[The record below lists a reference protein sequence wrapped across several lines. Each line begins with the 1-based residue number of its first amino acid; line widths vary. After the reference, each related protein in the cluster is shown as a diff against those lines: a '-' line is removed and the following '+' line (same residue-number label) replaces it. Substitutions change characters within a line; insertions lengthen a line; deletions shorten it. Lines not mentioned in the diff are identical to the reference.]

1 MSGRGEH
8 PVAVVTGGG
17 GGIGAAIAT
26 ELGRRGTVVVIV
38 DPLVAVDGSPVGASD
53 EPSGPSTAE
62 RIVAGGGRAQAS
74 GASVTDIDAVRELF
88 GDLVTEHGRLD
99 AVVNVAGIARP
110 TGFASGSDDDWAA
123 VLSVH
128 LDGYRNVLDAA
139 LPLMAE
145 AGSGRIVGVTS
156 GSGWRPADAGAYS
169 CAKRAVASLTWQLGA
184 AAPPGVAVNAISPI
198 ALTRMVTAALARAT
212 RGPSPGGAAG
222 GPSLGGLS
230 LGGMAS
236 PESLGPLGAH
246 LASAGATSLR
256 GQILFA
262 GGSEVALVRP
272 PRLIEV
278 VRTPRSADAARVV
291 DAVIGSWIAAE
302 ARQASTGGAN
312 PRFGGLYDPVASVES
327 VVSTAADGP
336 HGPDGPDGFD
346 GFDGPAHR
354 VLVVGDAAHAP
365 PLRAS
370 LERLGAAVQIAPPPP
385 DTGIAALRT
394 LLGRADAHLGGIDA
408 VIVDSAIVDSAIV
421 DSAIVDS
428 GNGAGNANATW
439 ATILADHD
447 GLSGRIAHDAR
458 WARTV
463 AEHASTTGRPV
474 RLVTLVDAASPSG
487 RTRAQAA
494 AQLARAGSGATEGR
508 VTAVAV
514 SVEARAQG
522 PAVAALAAL
531 LALDERAVGLGG
543 AELAVGSG
551 WIGLRAHP
559 TPAGSLVFGGP
570 EIPPWF
576 DDALREIAG
585 VEAAP

>member
-1 MSGRGEH
+1 
-8 PVAVVTGGG
+8 
-17 GGIGAAIAT
+17 
-26 ELGRRGTVVVIV
+26 
-38 DPLVAVDGSPVGASD
+38 VDGSPVAASD

-88 GDLVTEHGRLD
+88 GDLVAEHGRLD

-246 LASAGATSLR
+246 LASVGATSLR

-278 VRTPRSADAARVV
+278 VRTPRSPDAARVV

-312 PRFGGLYDPVASVES
+312 PRFGGLYDSVASVGSVGSVASVGS

-336 HGPDGPDGFD
+336 HGPDG
-346 GFDGPAHR
+346 FDGPHTPRAR
-354 VLVVGDAAHAP
+354 RRRRRARAP
-365 PLRAS
+365 RCEPRSSA
-370 LERLGAAVQIAPPPP
+370 LGAAVQIAPPPP

-408 VIVDSAIVDSAIV
+408 VIVDSVIV

-487 RTRAQAA
+487 RSRAQAA

-514 SVEARAQG
+514 SVEDRAQG

>member
-1 MSGRGEH
+1 MSGRGER

-38 DPLVAVDGSPVGASD
+38 DPLVAVDGSPVAASD

-88 GDLVTEHGRLD
+88 GDLVAEHGRLD

-246 LASAGATSLR
+246 LASVGATSLR

-312 PRFGGLYDPVASVES
+312 PRFGGLYDSVASVGS
-327 VVSTAADGP
+327 AVSAAADGP
-336 HGPDGPDGFD
+336 HGPDG
-346 GFDGPAHR
+346 FDGPTHR

-408 VIVDSAIVDSAIV
+408 VIV

-514 SVEARAQG
+514 SVEDRAQG

-559 TPAGSLVFGGP
+559 TPAGSLVYGGP

>member
-38 DPLVAVDGSPVGASD
+38 DPLVAVDGSPVAASD

-212 RGPSPGGAAG
+212 RGPS
-222 GPSLGGLS
+222 LGGLS

-246 LASAGATSLR
+246 LASVGATSLR

-312 PRFGGLYDPVASVES
+312 PRFGGLYDSVASVGS
-327 VVSTAADGP
+327 AVSAAADGP
-336 HGPDGPDGFD
+336 HGPDG
-346 GFDGPAHR
+346 FDGPTHR

-408 VIVDSAIVDSAIV
+408 VIV

-559 TPAGSLVFGGP
+559 TPAGSLVYGGP

>member
-38 DPLVAVDGSPVGASD
+38 DPLVAVDGSPVAASD

-110 TGFASGSDDDWAA
+110 TGFVSGSDDDWAA

-212 RGPSPGGAAG
+212 RGPS
-222 GPSLGGLS
+222 LGGLS

-246 LASAGATSLR
+246 LASVGATSLR

-408 VIVDSAIVDSAIV
+408 VIVDSAIVDS
-421 DSAIVDS
+421 

-514 SVEARAQG
+514 SVEDRAQG

>member
-110 TGFASGSDDDWAA
+110 TGFVSGSDDDWAA

-246 LASAGATSLR
+246 LASVGATSLR

-312 PRFGGLYDPVASVES
+312 PRFGGLYDSVASVGS
-327 VVSTAADGP
+327 AVSAAADGP
-336 HGPDGPDGFD
+336 HGPDG
-346 GFDGPAHR
+346 FDGPTHR

-408 VIVDSAIVDSAIV
+408 VIV

>member
-1 MSGRGEH
+1 MSGRGER

-212 RGPSPGGAAG
+212 RGPS
-222 GPSLGGLS
+222 LGGLS

-246 LASAGATSLR
+246 LASVGATSLR

-312 PRFGGLYDPVASVES
+312 PRFGGLYDSVASVGS
-327 VVSTAADGP
+327 AVSAAADGP
-336 HGPDGPDGFD
+336 HGPDG
-346 GFDGPAHR
+346 FDGPTHR

-408 VIVDSAIVDSAIV
+408 VIV

-514 SVEARAQG
+514 SVEDRAQG

-559 TPAGSLVFGGP
+559 TPAGSLVYGGP

>member
-1 MSGRGEH
+1 MSGRGER

-38 DPLVAVDGSPVGASD
+38 DPLVAVDGSPVAASD

-88 GDLVTEHGRLD
+88 GDLVAEHGRLD

-246 LASAGATSLR
+246 LASVGATSLR

-312 PRFGGLYDPVASVES
+312 PRFGGLYDSVASVGS
-327 VVSTAADGP
+327 AVSAAADGP
-336 HGPDGPDGFD
+336 HGPDG
-346 GFDGPAHR
+346 FDGPTHR

-408 VIVDSAIVDSAIV
+408 VIVDSAIV

-514 SVEARAQG
+514 SVEDRAQG

-551 WIGLRAHP
+551 WIGLRAPP
-559 TPAGSLVFGGP
+559 TPAGSLVYGGP

>member
-1 MSGRGEH
+1 MSGRGER

-38 DPLVAVDGSPVGASD
+38 DPLVAVDGSPVAASD

-88 GDLVTEHGRLD
+88 GDLVAEHGRLD

-246 LASAGATSLR
+246 LASVGATSLR

-278 VRTPRSADAARVV
+278 VRTPRSPDAARVV

-312 PRFGGLYDPVASVES
+312 PRFGGLYDSVASVGSVGSVASVGS

-336 HGPDGPDGFD
+336 HDPDGFD
-346 GFDGPAHR
+346 GFDGPTHR

-394 LLGRADAHLGGIDA
+394 LLGRADAHLGGIDS
-408 VIVDSAIVDSAIV
+408 VIV

-487 RTRAQAA
+487 RSRAQAA

-514 SVEARAQG
+514 SVEDRAQG

-551 WIGLRAHP
+551 GIGLRAHP